1 MSNEEN
7 EKQEESVKADEKVKE
22 SIDTAK
28 NIAGNLAASFLALK
42 ETNPKVFFGS
52 IGGVVILLLIMM
64 SGGDDSAPSVSGPAM
79 KNLTVGQRYVLKSAN
94 AYDPGATVRLV
105 STPGAIA
112 AYDDTEEADRS
123 GACQHMA
130 QGTPVSVLGFTDA
143 FGKQK
148 AYAKVKVEEGE
159 CKDTEAWALSI
170 DIQ

>member
-28 NIAGNLAASFLALK
+28 NIAGNLATSFLALK

-112 AYDDTEEADRS
+112 AYDDTE
-123 GACQHMA
+123 
-130 QGTPVSVLGFTDA
+130 
-143 FGKQK
+143 
-148 AYAKVKVEEGE
+148 
-159 CKDTEAWALSI
+159 
-170 DIQ
+170 

>member
-1 MSNEEN
+1 MSNEDN
-7 EKQEESVKADEKVKE
+7 AKQEESAKTDDKVKE
-22 SIDTAK
+22 SINTAK
-28 NIAGNLAASFLALK
+28 NVAGSLATSFLALK

-64 SGGDDSAPSVSGPAM
+64 SGGDDSAPGVSGPAI